1 MAGGALPGL
10 PPPRPI
16 PLKERASVIFLEK
29 GRLDVLDGAF
39 VLVDE
44 SGVRTHIPV
53 GGVACL
59 MLEPG
64 TRVSHMAVVLAARA
78 GTLLIWVGE
87 AGVRLYA
94 AGQPG
99 GARADRLLYQARL
112 ALDDD
117 ARLRVV
123 RAMYAKRFG
132 EEAPSRRSVDQL
144 RGIEGARVR
153 ETYKLLARQYGVRW
167 DGRRYDPGQWDAADL
182 VNRCLSAGTAALYG
196 VAEAAILAAG
206 YAPAIGFLHT
216 GKPQSFVYDIA
227 DIVKFETVVPEAFRV
242 AAAVEGGRPLD
253 GRAVT
258 DPVAEVR
265 RRCRDAFR
273 RTDLLA
279 RLIPMIEE
287 VLAEG
292 GLPLPEPPDEA
303 MPVAFEGPE
312 GLGDAGH
319 RG

>member
-1 MAGGALPGL
+1 MPGL

-16 PLKERASVIFLEK
+16 PLRERAAILFVEK

-39 VLVDE
+39 VMLDE
-44 SGVRTHIPV
+44 SGIRTHIPI
-53 GGVACL
+53 GGLVCL

-64 TRVSHMAVVLAARA
+64 TRTSHAAVALAARA

-99 GARADRLLYQARL
+99 GARADRLLLQARL
-112 ALDDD
+112 ALDEDS
-117 ARLRVV
+117 RLRVV
-123 RAMYAKRFG
+123 RKMYALRFE
-132 EEAPSRRSVDQL
+132 EEAPQRRSIEQL

-153 ETYKLLARQYGVRW
+153 ETYKLLAQRHGAIW
-167 DGRRYDPGQWDAADL
+167 NGRVYDPSEWSSADL
-182 VNRCLSAGTAALYG
+182 VNRCLSAATAALYG
-196 VAEAAILAAG
+196 ITEAAVLAAG

-227 DIVKFETVVPEAFRV
+227 DILKFDTVVPEAFRV
-242 AAAVEGGRPLD
+242 AAAVQQGRPLD
-253 GRAVT
+253 GRPVA
-258 DPVAEVR
+258 DPVSEVR

-273 RTDLLA
+273 RADILA
-279 RLIPMIEE
+279 RLIPLIEE
-287 VLAEG
+287 VLSAG
-292 GLPLPEPPDEA
+292 GLPMPEATPEA
-303 MPVAFEGPE
+303 MPVAFEAPE

>member
-1 MAGGALPGL
+1 MSGRPLPGL

-16 PLKERASVIFLEK
+16 PIRDRASILFVEK

-39 VLVDE
+39 VMVDE
-44 SGVRTHIPV
+44 GGVRTHIPV
-53 GGVACL
+53 GGLVCL

-64 TRVSHMAVVLAARA
+64 SRVSHAAVALAARA

-99 GARADRLLYQARL
+99 GARADRLLLQARL

-123 RAMYAKRFG
+123 RKMYALRFG
-132 EEAPSRRSVDQL
+132 EEAPSRRSIDQL

-153 ETYKLLARQYGVRW
+153 ETYRLMAQRHGATW
-167 DGRRYDPGQWDAADL
+167 DGRVYDPGEWSSADV
-182 VNRCLSAGTAALYG
+182 VNRCLSAATAALYG
-196 VAEAAILAAG
+196 LTEAAVLAAG
-206 YAPAIGFLHT
+206 YAPAIGFLHS

-227 DIVKFETVVPEAFRV
+227 DILKFETVVPEAFRV
-242 AAAVEGGRPLD
+242 AAAAQQGRLLD
-253 GRAVT
+253 GRRVE
-258 DPVAEVR
+258 DPVAETR

-273 RTDLLA
+273 RADVLT
-279 RLIPMIEE
+279 RLIPLIEE
-287 VLAEG
+287 VLSAG
-292 GLPLPEPPDEA
+292 GLPLPEASPEA

-312 GLGDAGH
+312 AQGDAGH